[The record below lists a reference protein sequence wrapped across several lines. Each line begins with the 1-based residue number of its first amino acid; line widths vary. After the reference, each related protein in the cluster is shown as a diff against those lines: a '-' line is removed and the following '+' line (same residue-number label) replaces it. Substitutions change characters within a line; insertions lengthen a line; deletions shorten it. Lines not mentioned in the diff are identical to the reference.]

1 MGGRLVQL
9 PEVSKAIAELVER
22 IKDSVITVVTEVPH
36 PAMFFGERPATGFGS
51 GFVFALGYA
60 ITNAHVVRS
69 ATRIN
74 VLYADG
80 SSEESTVLAVD
91 PTKDLAL
98 IEVTLGAKPIR
109 LGDSDTVRVG
119 DIVLAIGSPLGLPGP
134 SVTLGVVSALGRT
147 IAGEEIILE
156 DLIQTDAAINPGN
169 SGGPLVNAQGEAI
182 GVTTAIV
189 PYAQGIG
196 FAIPINTVKRFLDML
211 RKYGRPIRAW
221 IGVYVASV
229 TKTVATMM
237 RLPVSEGVIVVKVVP
252 GTPAHKARMREGDV
266 IVKAGG
272 REVRKVKDLREAIE
286 DSVDR
291 GYIDLEVVRGGKLI
305 EVRVPII
312 VQEL

>member
-1 MGGRLVQL
+1 VVQL
-9 PEVSKAIAELVER
+9 SEVSRAIAEIVE
-22 IKDSVITVVTEVPH
+22 IVKDSVVTVVTEVPH
-36 PAMFFGERPATGFGS
+36 PAMFFGERPVTGFGS
-51 GFVFALGYA
+51 GFVFAPGYA

-80 SSEESTVLAVD
+80 SSEESAVLAVD

-119 DIVLAIGSPLGLPGP
+119 DLVLAIGSPLGLPGP

-182 GVTTAIV
+182 GVATAIV

-196 FAIPINTVKRFLDML
+196 FAIPINTVKRFLEML

-229 TKTVATMM
+229 TKTAATMM
-237 RLPVSEGVIVVKVVP
+237 KLPVSEGVIVVKVVP
-252 GTPAHKARMREGDV
+252 GTPAHRARIREGDV
-266 IVKAGG
+266 IVRAGG
-272 REVRKVKDLREAIE
+272 REVRRVKDLREAIE

-291 GYIDLEVVRGGKLI
+291 GYIDLEIVRGGKLV
-305 EVRVPII
+305 EVRVPIV